1 MAESW
6 IWYTNEKWPSFSDQ
20 NQSVIGQHVN
30 GLRITTHR
38 TTRADWH
45 DANKDG
51 IISDSDTD
59 DRRGSDGDTVGI
71 GDSTKTVKEIG
82 RYQNCEI
89 TAGGKTYVV
98 NIAVTVFTDG
108 TYGTRLIDG
117 EFPAGLNMDKVE
129 GIRLGT
135 WDGREYTGVYVSAFD
150 DQFVCFAD
158 GTRIETPDGPVPIE
172 TLRPGMLVTTVDHG
186 PRPIIWTGCR
196 TVPGTGPMA
205 PVLIR
210 KGALGNSANIRVS
223 PQHRI
228 LVAGWRAELMFGE
241 AEVLVPAL
249 HLVNGTTII
258 RSPCATVTY
267 THLLFD
273 RHEII
278 LSDGLASE
286 SFHPGTVALDR
297 LGHAVRDEILTIFP
311 ELLGATG
318 HARTARRCLSARE
331 ARVLTAA

>member
-1 MAESW
+1 MAQSW
-6 IWYTNEKWPSFSDQ
+6 IWYSPDKWPSYTDR
-20 NQSVIGQHVN
+20 NQSVIGKVAN
-30 GLRITTHR
+30 GLKIAPHGTTKV
-38 TTRADWH
+38 DWT

-51 IISDSDTD
+51 IISDADTD
-59 DRRGSDGDTVGI
+59 DRMGSNGDTVRVN
-71 GDSTKTVKEIG
+71 DVTRTVKEIG
-82 RYQNCEI
+82 RYTNCTI
-89 TAGGKTYVV
+89 TAGGQTYTV

-117 EFPAGLNMDKVE
+117 EFPKGLNMNKVE

-186 PRPIIWTGCR
+186 PRPVIWTGCR

-205 PVLIR
+205 PILIR
-210 KGALGNSANIRVS
+210 KGALGNAADIRVS
-223 PQHRI
+223 PQHRV
-228 LVAGWRAELMFGE
+228 LVTGWRAELMFGA
-241 AEVLVPAL
+241 AEVLVPAM
-249 HLVNGTTII
+249 HLTNGTTII
-258 RSPCATVTY
+258 QSPCPTVTY

-273 RHEII
+273 RHQII

-286 SFHPGTVALDR
+286 SFHPGAVALDR
-297 LGHAVRDEILTIFP
+297 LGQTVRDEILTIFP
-311 ELLGATG
+311 ELLGAAVQ
-318 HARTARRCLSARE
+318 ARTARRCLSARE
-331 ARVLTAA
+331 ARVLLAS